1 MPIFLYKVINTLY
14 FRFFITLFSYISFF
28 ICHLKK
34 ILALV
39 LAFACAFTMFAGA
52 AFTDSAD
59 IKATEAVNMLTA
71 LGVIDG
77 YEDGSFRPNGT
88 VTRAQMAKMIFVVW
102 NGGKSDAK
110 AYQTMDSAFA
120 DTKDHWARGYINFC
134 ASNNII
140 AGKSASTFAPDA
152 TVTGQEAAKMLLTV
166 IGYDQTKAG
175 LTGPKWKQNTM
186 SYAGMCGLFDDVD
199 ASVENALP
207 RQYAA
212 QMIYN
217 ALDTNRV
224 KWSTDSNAFDDVTSW
239 NGHTFVKE
247 TVGEKY
253 MGYKTITGILV
264 EANNGEGKGFT
275 ILPQNDDGSYTWSY
289 KSGALENTWTESK
302 YTTDLSKYLGEEVKV
317 AYDTDEY
324 AKNKAS
330 VFGVYSTDENV
341 VVETTTNK
349 VKDAKET
356 GKIKV
361 DGDKYKVE
369 NNAKYFAGTL
379 SSDLNLTGSSA
390 AFSTIAYEPQTANTI
405 KFVDYDNNGKFDLA
419 IEFPMAVAKVSSVT
433 SSTLSLKDVKGD
445 TMSTTSP
452 KLEDINVYDGIKKD
466 DLVVVTY
473 DSFNDEVKVEKATSS
488 DETIGAVRNDVN
500 GDNEEYNVTSGWVKR
515 YAKSASNKVTTKLK
529 SGDKATMVVISG
541 IAYYV
546 DRTQSGTGSDVA
558 VVVSTGVTYGSGA
571 EGGHVEAK
579 LMYLDGKTEIVKVKS
594 VINNADNT
602 KYDLDELTA
611 TTSTGDLA
619 ALNGYLLGNAISS
632 KRIAG
637 EANYSNIMNTG
648 AKGISPALVTY
659 SKTSDGYTLQL
670 LDKNENDAGYDN
682 VLRDT
687 TTAAAASNTVRLNGT
702 ASGDAKIAGYAFDD
716 NATVFVVYGSS
727 DVKKYTGKQA
737 KKLGFDANAFALVE
751 KNNGLSRI
759 KVATVYQSAEPTIAN
774 TNDYA
779 YLLDKTASV
788 TVDGTSYII
797 LTTYTENGEE
807 TLLAEKNAAD
817 RTTYAK
823 GDVITLSYTGDVVSY
838 NGNEYK
844 KVEDVNI
851 QNAVEAAITGWDG
864 KDIQILDVN
873 GATTSFDVDTD
884 DTTVLVVD
892 TDDKKGV
899 SVGKDGIDTAIEVID
914 GIWKTN
920 AVYVHVSGADAYD
933 LIVVD
938 NQHNWLANNTVVG
951 TGDVAAALQNDDIDT
966 VYAFAMPT
974 TAVVVPAGK
983 TLVVPSAADLSKI
996 TATKAGATVKFTSAT
1011 GSVTTAGQFYT
1022 AKAGSTAVSAIAAGD
1037 TYKSVVKTGT
1047 DTIIFAPAE

>member
-1 MPIFLYKVINTLY
+1 
-14 FRFFITLFSYISFF
+14 
-28 ICHLKK
+28 
-34 ILALV
+34 
-39 LAFACAFTMFAGA
+39 MFAGA

-59 IKATEAVNMLTA
+59 IKATEAVNMLSA

-77 YEDGSFRPNGT
+77 YSDGSFKPDGT
-88 VTRAQMAKMIFVVW
+88 VTRAEMAKMIFVVW

-134 ASNNII
+134 ASNGII
-140 AGKSASTFAPDA
+140 AGKGANQFAPDA

-175 LTGPKWKQNTM
+175 LVGSKWKQNTM

-199 ASVENALP
+199 APVENALP

-275 ILPQNDDGSYTWSY
+275 ILPQKADGSYTWDYTGSTL
-289 KSGALENTWTESK
+289 KNTWTESK
-302 YTTDLSKYLGEEVKV
+302 YTTDLSEYLGEEVKV

-349 VKDAKET
+349 VKDAKEA

-361 DGDKYKVE
+361 NGDKYKVDS
-369 NNAKYFAGTL
+369 NSKYF
-379 SSDLNLTGSSA
+379 SSARVDALATNLTVTTA
-390 AFSTIAYEPQTANTI
+390 NDLYDIAIEPQTANTI

-433 SSTLSLKDVKGD
+433 SSTLSLKDVMGD
-445 TMSTTSP
+445 TLSTNSP
-452 KLEDINVYDGIKKD
+452 KLDDINYYDGIAKD
-466 DLVVVTY
+466 DLIVITW
-473 DSFNDEVKVEKATSS
+473 DSFNDELYVEKADTT
-488 DETIGAVRNDVN
+488 DETIGAVRNAVN
-500 GDNEEYNVTSGWVKR
+500 GVNEEYSISEGWVKR
-515 YAKSASNKVTTKLK
+515 YNDGTKSVSTKLK
-529 SGDKATMVVISG
+529 SDDKATMVVIGG
-541 IAYYV
+541 IVYYA

-558 VVVSTGVTYGSGA
+558 VVVSTGKAYNSGA
-571 EGGHVEAK
+571 DKGNTVEAK
-579 LMYLDGKTEIVKVKS
+579 LMYQDGKTEVVKVKS
-594 VINNADNT
+594 VIDNT
-602 KYDLDELTA
+602 SNNKWDLDAVCLNSATA
-611 TTSTGDLA
+611 AATDDLLALDAYLIGKNITAAATAYTGS
-619 ALNGYLLGNAISS
+619 N
-632 KRIAG
+632 
-637 EANYSNIMNTG
+637 ANYKYEMATNNVR
-648 AKGISPALVTY
+648 PALVTY

-682 VLRDT
+682 VLNDV
-687 TTAAAASNTVRLNGT
+687 AGSTVQLTGT
-702 ASGDAKIAGYAFDD
+702 GSGDAKVAGYAFDD
-716 NATVFVVYGSS
+716 NAVVFVVYGSS

-779 YLLDKTASV
+779 YILDKTSSIS
-788 TVDGTSYII
+788 VDGTSYIM
-797 LTTYTENGEE
+797 LTTYTENGAE
-807 TLLAEKNAAD
+807 TLVAEKNASD
-817 RTTYAK
+817 RTSYAK
-823 GDVITLSYTGDVVSY
+823 GDVITLSYTGETVSY
-838 NGNEYK
+838 KGTEYK
-844 KVEDVNI
+844 KVEDVNVQTAI
-851 QNAVEAAITGWDG
+851 EAAITGWDG
-864 KDIQILDVN
+864 KDIQMLDVN
-873 GATTSFDVDTD
+873 GDPTSFDVDTD

-899 SVGKDGIDTAIEVID
+899 SVGKDGIDTAAKVID
-914 GIWKTN
+914 NVYKTN
-920 AVYVHVSGADAYD
+920 AVYVHVAGADAYD

-938 NQHNWLANNTVVG
+938 IQRNWLGNDKVVG
-951 TGDVAAALQNDDIDT
+951 TGDVAAALKNDDIDT
-966 VYAFAMPT
+966 VTIKAAQAST
-974 TAVVVPAGK
+974 LTAAITVPAGK
-983 TLVVPSAADLSKI
+983 TVVISDAVTDAALAKLNPAVGAKLVVKTAVASGL
-996 TATKAGATVKFTSAT
+996 TATNIYAHD
-1011 GSVTTAGQFYT
+1011 GSTALTAVTAGQTFTGKDISTSTT
-1022 AKAGSTAVSAIAAGD
+1022 AN
-1037 TYKSVVKTGT
+1037 VVWVADK
-1047 DTIIFAPAE
+1047 

>member
-1 MPIFLYKVINTLY
+1 
-14 FRFFITLFSYISFF
+14 
-28 ICHLKK
+28 
-34 ILALV
+34 
-39 LAFACAFTMFAGA
+39 MFAGA

-140 AGKSASTFAPDA
+140 AGKNASTFAPDA

-302 YTTDLSKYLGEEVKV
+302 YTTDLSQYLGEEVKV

-349 VKDAKET
+349 VKDAKEA

-361 DGDKYKVE
+361 DGDKYKVDS
-369 NNAKYFAGTL
+369 NSKYFTSAKVDAVATDLTTQTSQTL
-379 SSDLNLTGSSA
+379 YN
-390 AFSTIAYEPQTANTI
+390 IANEPQTANTI

-433 SSTLSLKDVKGD
+433 SSTLSLKDVMGD
-445 TMSTTSP
+445 TLSTNSP
-452 KLEDINVYDGIKKD
+452 KLDDINYYDGIAKN
-466 DLVVVTY
+466 DLVVITW
-473 DSFNDEVKVEKATSS
+473 DSFNDEMHVEKATST
-488 DETIGAVRNDVN
+488 DETIGAVRNAVN
-500 GDNEEYNVTSGWVKR
+500 GDNEEYSITEGWVKR
-515 YAKSASNKVTTKLK
+515 YNDGTKSVSTKLK
-529 SGDKATMVVISG
+529 SEDKATMVVIGG
-541 IAYYV
+541 IVYYA

-558 VVVSTGVTYGSGA
+558 VVVSTGKAYNSGA
-571 EGGHVEAK
+571 DKGNTVEAK
-579 LMYLDGKTEIVKVKS
+579 LMYQDGKTEVVKVKS
-594 VINNADNT
+594 VIDNASNS
-602 KYDLDELTA
+602 KYDLEDIRLNRSNPDDLVA
-611 TTSTGDLA
+611 LDAYLVGQNIASGNSTTFAST
-619 ALNGYLLGNAISS
+619 YNAQMSS
-632 KRIAG
+632 
-637 EANYSNIMNTG
+637 
-648 AKGISPALVTY
+648 ISPALVTY

-682 VLRDT
+682 VLRDI
-687 TTAAAASNTVRLNGT
+687 AGNTVQLVGST
-702 ASGDAKIAGYAFDD
+702 SGDAKVAGYAFDD
-716 NATVFVVYGSS
+716 NAVVFVVYGDS

-759 KVATVYQSAEPTIAN
+759 KVATVYQSAEPSIAN

-779 YLLDKTASV
+779 YILDKTSSIS
-788 TVDGTSYII
+788 VDGTSYIM
-797 LTTYTENGEE
+797 LTTYTENGAE
-807 TLLAEKNAAD
+807 TLVAEKNASD
-817 RTTYAK
+817 RTSYAK
-823 GDVITLSYTGDVVSY
+823 GDVITLSYTGETVSY
-838 NGNEYK
+838 KGTEYK
-844 KVEDVNI
+844 KVEDVNTQTAI
-851 QNAVEAAITGWDG
+851 EAAITGWDG
-864 KDIQILDVN
+864 KDIQMLDVN
-873 GATTSFDVDTD
+873 GNTTSFDVDTD

-892 TDDKKGV
+892 TDEKTGV
-899 SVGKDGIDTAIEVID
+899 SVGKDGIDTATEVID
-914 GIWKTN
+914 DVYKTN
-920 AVYVHVSGADAYD
+920 AVYVHVAGADAYD

-938 NQHNWLANNTVVG
+938 TQHNWLANNNVVVANATVA
-951 TGDVAAALQNDDIDT
+951 TLTSALANDDIDSIT
-966 VYAFAMPT
+966 L
-974 TAVVVPAGK
+974 TAAQAKANAVAVPAGK
-983 TLVVPSAADLSKI
+983 TVYV
-996 TATKAGATVKFTSAT
+996 
-1011 GSVTTAGQFYT
+1011 
-1022 AKAGSTAVSAIAAGD
+1022 
-1037 TYKSVVKTGT
+1037 TGT
-1047 DTIIFAPAE
+1047 DLSNVFATVTGANGAKLVAVDGGAANKNYGAAYKADGTTAYSNDAIPAGTTFVATNGKWIAK

>member
-1 MPIFLYKVINTLY
+1 
-14 FRFFITLFSYISFF
+14 
-28 ICHLKK
+28 
-34 ILALV
+34 
-39 LAFACAFTMFAGA
+39 MFAGA

-140 AGKSASTFAPDA
+140 AGKNASTFAPDA

-253 MGYKTITGILV
+253 MGYTTKTGILV
-264 EANNGEGKGFT
+264 EANNGEGKGFA
-275 ILPQNDDGSYTWSY
+275 ILPQRDDGTYNWTDTVWS
-289 KSGALENTWTESK
+289 ETK
-302 YTTDLSKYLGEEVKV
+302 YTTDLSQYLGEEVKV
-317 AYDTDEY
+317 AYDVDEY
-324 AKNKAS
+324 KKNNAS
-330 VFGVYSTDENV
+330 VFGVYATDENV
-341 VVETTTNK
+341 VVATTTNK
-349 VKDAKET
+349 VKDAKEV

-369 NNAKYFAGTL
+369 TNAKYFKGTL
-379 SSDLNLTGSSA
+379 SNAINLTGTPA

-433 SSTLSLKDVKGD
+433 SSTLSLKDVMGD
-445 TMSTTSP
+445 TLSTNSP
-452 KLEDINVYDGIKKD
+452 KLDDINYYDGIAKN
-466 DLVVVTY
+466 DLVVITW
-473 DSFNDEVKVEKATSS
+473 DSFNDEMHVEKATST

-500 GDNEEYNVTSGWVKR
+500 GDNEEYSISEGWVKR
-515 YAKSASNKVTTKLK
+515 YNDGTKSVSTKLK
-529 SGDKATMVVISG
+529 SDDKATMVVIGG
-541 IAYYV
+541 IVYYA

-558 VVVSTGVTYGSGA
+558 VVVSTGTTYGFGA

-579 LMYLDGKTEIVKVKS
+579 LMYQDGKTEVVKVNS
-594 VINNADNT
+594 VIDNANNT
-602 KYDLDELTA
+602 KYDLDDLTA
-611 TTSTGDLA
+611 TGTSGDLA
-619 ALNGYLLGNAISS
+619 VLNGYLFGKPISS
-632 KRIAG
+632 GTITGVSTYSGTMANGTKR
-637 EANYSNIMNTG
+637 
-648 AKGISPALVTY
+648 ISPALVTY

-682 VLRDT
+682 VLRDV
-687 TTAAAASNTVRLNGT
+687 TTATAASNTVRLNGT
-702 ASGDAKIAGYAFDD
+702 AAGDAKIAGYAFDD
-716 NATVFVVYGSS
+716 NAVVFVVYGDS

-737 KKLGFDANAFALVE
+737 KKLGFDANAYALVE

-759 KVATVYQSAEPTIAN
+759 KVAAVYQGSEPTIAN

-779 YLLDKTASV
+779 YILDKTSSIS
-788 TVDGTSYII
+788 VDGTSYIM
-797 LTTYTENGEE
+797 LTTYTENGAE

-817 RTTYAK
+817 RTSYVK
-823 GDVITLSYTGDVVSY
+823 GDVITLSYTGETVSY
-838 NGNEYK
+838 NGTEYK
-844 KVEDVNI
+844 KVEDVTV
-851 QNAVEAAITGWDG
+851 QNAVEAAITGWNG
-864 KDIQILDVN
+864 KDIEMLDVN
-873 GATTSFDVDTD
+873 GATTTYDVDTD

-892 TDDKKGV
+892 TDEKTGV
-899 SVGKDGIDTAIEVID
+899 SVGKDGIDTATEVID
-914 GIWKTN
+914 DVYKTN
-920 AVYVHVSGADAYD
+920 AVYVHVAGADAYD

-938 NQHNWLANNTVVG
+938 TQHNWLANDNVVG

-1022 AKAGSTAVSAIAAGD
+1022 AKAGSTAVSAIVAGD